1 MMTYDI
7 IIGGETFFGVKENR
21 DELYNESSVLSGYLD
36 HDGYELMP
44 VTKNFTGLSSG
55 VDVREYKVPEYEWIP
70 FPYLSLSRA
79 PEDNVYE
86 MVKNGIITKENVH
99 NTFILRVNEQEY
111 VSKYFDLYQKYAD
124 KVLGISTEDGVETAV
139 PPQPE
144 DNESDLLE
152 LDNMFDAIS
161 SYSGEIDSEEKA
173 KAIELILK
181 AKDKLDKAYSMVE
194 SIPVTGQEEKPVSTE
209 EPTDDASEAEP
220 SHIDSESQDHQDNES
235 ASNPTPEKPAT
246 LTTGSAASRNRR
258 TTKTGHVFNNILGGS
273 DPRFQD
279 SAVRSGFTA
288 DGDGGVEVDLSK
300 VVNVPEVETAVP
312 PQPEGYAPQQP
323 LTVNPH
329 PPVVS
334 NPSQVTPPEP
344 KQRPG
349 KNDIVSTPQPTV
361 VPGVDP
367 VAVPQVEED
376 NADPLFDDFVKGL
389 PILSLYRK
397 ALPAEYSIKAMYDD
411 HYILRLKAIKA
422 DTDEVVDGLS
432 ITFDNDGIFTKTPK
446 FWPGVDPDTTFDFER
461 PLIFKEEVLA
471 AYMSAYLNGK
481 PLEECLTED
490 MYLVNQAIVD
500 LNESIAIRS
509 IWDTV
514 DGGNNPDTMTEVMK
528 NIKLSLE
535 KDKKFKKMLG
545 KNRMILTSFTDVNN
559 FVMET
564 PKSVPSS
571 YNGQPINT
579 AHVVYSYNNG
589 KITTTKK

>member
-1 MMTYDI
+1 MMYDI
-7 IIGGETFFGVKENR
+7 IIGGKTFFGDKKDR
-21 DELYNESSVLSGYLD
+21 GDLYTESSILSRYLI

-44 VTKNFTGLSSG
+44 VTKNFDGLG
-55 VDVREYKVPEYEWIP
+55 AGIDVGEYEGSEYMWIP
-70 FPYLSLSRA
+70 FPYLSMSRE
-79 PEDNVYE
+79 PYSNVYR
-86 MVKNGIITKENVH
+86 MVKDGIITKENVH
-99 NTFILRVNEQEY
+99 DTFILRPNDQKY
-111 VSKYFDLYQKYAD
+111 VAKHFDLYQKYAD
-124 KVLGISTEDGVETAV
+124 RVLGISTEDEVETAV

-152 LDNMFDAIS
+152 LDNMLDAIS
-161 SYSGEIDSEEKA
+161 SYSGEIGSEEKA

-209 EPTDDASEAEP
+209 ESTDDASAVEP
-220 SHIDSESQDHQDNES
+220 DQTDSESQDHQDNEPV
-235 ASNPTPEKPAT
+235 SNPTPEKPAT
-246 LTTGSAASRNRR
+246 PTAGAAASRNRR

-300 VVNVPEVETAVP
+300 VVNVPEVETAIP
-312 PQPEGYAPQQP
+312 PQPEGYVPQQP

-329 PPVVS
+329 PPVIS

-349 KNDIVSTPQPTV
+349 KNDIVSAPQPTV

-376 NADPLFDDFVKGL
+376 NADLSFDDFAKAL
-389 PILSLYRK
+389 PVLSLYRK

-422 DTDEVVDGLS
+422 GTDEVVDGLS

-461 PLIFKEEVLA
+461 PLIFKEEVLV
-471 AYMSAYLNGK
+471 AYMSAYLNNK
-481 PLEECLTED
+481 PLEECLTDE

-514 DGGNNPDTMTEVMK
+514 DGANNPDTMTEVMK

-564 PKSVPSS
+564 PKTVPSS

-589 KITTTKK
+589 KIIITKK